1 MDIPNQ
7 SSPSNNDSIPRI
19 RNLHPSHIS
28 PDPNDSGHYGATLDT
43 TRGIEEQ
50 LSGNSL
56 SERIGSFV
64 GSYSRTS
71 MMFMAENV
79 AVPSSTI
86 STSPPIH
93 HHSSYR
99 LHDDEEDKLST
110 SSNISSMSRRPSG
123 EYHYQRRASSFFSQP
138 DQSQQNN
145 HNERT
150 SLLMSGLDR
159 VMSTQTIA
167 TVADDYRLAAVASIS
182 GSSQYATAHDNTAV
196 IYEDTIH
203 KSSFSQ
209 SIFNSINILLGVGIL
224 ALPLGFK
231 FAGWAAG
238 ISIFA
243 FCCLITNYTAKLLG
257 RLLEADPESRT
268 FGDLAGAAYGM
279 RGRIFVTTL
288 FITELVSNSVAMV
301 ILLGDGLN
309 SLFPGFDTL
318 QLRIL
323 SFFILT
329 PMLFFPVRY
338 LSYSSLLGVI
348 SAISIILVMLY
359 DGFTKVHTPGSLI
372 EPADTTIFPDDY
384 VKFPLSFGLIM
395 AGFAS
400 HAVFPTVY
408 RDMDNPKQYDTM
420 VNYTYSVT
428 TVIYF
433 GVAACGYL
441 MFGSQTMQE
450 ITQNLVLVPEYNQ
463 TLNRLAVWLMA
474 LQPFAK
480 YGLNLN
486 PVNLAFEIAM
496 FRQSSAINTW
506 LSKSTWREPM
516 LTIISRTTISIFIVT
531 VSFLIPEFEKVM
543 ALIGAFF
550 SYMISAILPLLC
562 YLKLFGDT
570 MTTTN
575 RLWHYMLIF
584 ISSCLAFFG
593 TLWSF
598 L

>member
-1 MDIPNQ
+1 MDIPNR
-7 SSPSNNDSIPRI
+7 SSPSNNESIPRI
-19 RNLHPSHIS
+19 RNLHPSHLS
-28 PDPNDSGHYGATLDT
+28 PDPNDSYHSYGATPLDT
-43 TRGIEEQ
+43 TNGIEER

-56 SERIGSFV
+56 SDRIGSFV

-71 MMFMAENV
+71 LMFMAENV
-79 AVPSSTI
+79 AVPSSA

-93 HHSSYR
+93 TGAYR
-99 LHDDEEDKLST
+99 LVK
-110 SSNISSMSRRPSG
+110 RPSG
-123 EYHYQRRASSFFSQP
+123 EYHYQRRSSSFYSQL
-138 DQSQQNN
+138 DQLQSHHN
-145 HNERT
+145 NERT
-150 SLLMSGLDR
+150 SLLMNGLDR
-159 VMSTQTIA
+159 VMSTATIA
-167 TVADDYRLAAVASIS
+167 TVADDYRLATVASIS
-182 GSSQYATAHDNTAV
+182 GIKHR
-196 IYEDTIH
+196 
-203 KSSFSQ
+203 KSSFYQ

-231 FAGWAAG
+231 FAGWVAG
-238 ISIFA
+238 ISIFM

-288 FITELVSNSVAMV
+288 FITELVSNSIAMV

-329 PMLFFPVRY
+329 PMLFFPVCY

-359 DGFTKVHTPGSLI
+359 DGFTKVHTPGSLL
-372 EPADTTIFPDDY
+372 EPADTSLFPDDY
-384 VKFPLSFGLIM
+384 MKFPLSFGLIM

-420 VNYTYSVT
+420 VNYTYCVT

-463 TLNRLAVWLMA
+463 ALNRLAVWLMA

-486 PVNLAFEIAM
+486 PVNLAFEIAV
-496 FRQSSAINTW
+496 FRQSATIHGW
-506 LSKSTWREPM
+506 LSKSSWREPA
-516 LTIISRTTISIFIVT
+516 LTILSRTTISVFIVT
-531 VSFLIPEFEKVM
+531 VSFLIPEFEKIM

-562 YLKLFGDT
+562 YLKLFGDAMSPT
-570 MTTTN
+570 S
-575 RLWHYMLIF
+575 RLWHHVLVV
-584 ISSCLAFFG
+584 ISCCLAFFG